1 MFYFSIESNIH
12 TTRERAGTTWDK
24 CIYQSISIRKDFLP
38 IARPILKSASES
50 LNDSGRNDPVKTIVF
65 LQSGLSLILA
75 DIQIKEKGKNNTK
88 AMTCK
93 VGGGLSD
100 GVCPMGYDDPVRL
113 TGLNDV
119 PDVSPA
125 PLAVTTYRSVLW
137 WCHLSSS
144 VMSWLS
150 TAQASTTLGS
160 RN

>member
-75 DIQIKEKGKNNTK
+75 DIQIKEKGKNNMK
-88 AMTCK
+88 AMTWK
-93 VGGGLSD
+93 VGGCLSD

-125 PLAVTTYRSVLW
+125 PLAVTTYRKVLSDGVTCLAPSCPDCPRHKPQQHW
-137 WCHLSSS
+137 G
-144 VMSWLS
+144 V
-150 TAQASTTLGS
+150 G
-160 RN
+160 